1 MQQVVVKLE
10 GKEIFNNYRAHNS
23 KIVSPEAS
31 VWYFITLP
39 ENSAG
44 KTVRFEWESS
54 IKAFSGLINPI
65 YYGSGDALLYD
76 ILKTYKWGIFV
87 GILLI
92 LIGGITT
99 KISYFIVSI
108 KDNRAVFLGLFSMMV
123 GVWVLS
129 EARVMQFLTGHRF
142 LIGGASY
149 MMLSLFPIPFLLY
162 IRETLLKKYHKWFYI
177 PAFAFLGTFLL
188 NLTLQLT
195 GICP

>member
-1 MQQVVVKLE
+1 M
-10 GKEIFNNYRAHNS
+10 
-23 KIVSPEAS
+23 
-31 VWYFITLP
+31 
-39 ENSAG
+39 
-44 KTVRFEWESS
+44 RFEWESS

-162 IRETLLKKYHKWFYI
+162 IRETLLKKYHKWFYKI
-177 PAFAFLGTFLL
+177 GRAHV
-188 NLTLQLT
+188 
-195 GICP
+195 